1 MAGVYK
7 LEIHESAE
15 ALKQLLRSQTS
26 AQRKERIQVLYLLQT
41 QQAKTVQAAAELVG
55 RNRVTVQEW
64 LQHYRKGGL
73 EGLLVSKKP
82 TGRPR
87 KLPAWAEQA
96 LYKRL
101 QDPEGFES
109 YQAICEWLEQTLGL
123 TVAYKT
129 VHKLVNQ
136 RLGGLPKVPR
146 PVSVQQSPEQ
156 LEAYKKLRRELGNVG
171 VVQLECVRQ
180 QSPCALLLRR

>member
-26 AQRKERIQVLYLLQT
+26 AQREERIQVLYLLQT

-64 LQHYRKGGL
+64 LQHYRNNGL
-73 EGLLVSKKP
+73 EGLRVSKRP

-109 YQAICEWLEQTLGL
+109 YQAICEWFKTTLEL

-129 VHKLVNQ
+129 VHKLVHQ
-136 RLGGLPKVPR
+136 RLGGMPKVPR
-146 PVSVQQSPEQ
+146 PESIKQSPEQ
-156 LEAYKKLRRELGNVG
+156 LEAYQKTEGRI
-171 VVQLECVRQ
+171 
-180 QSPCALLLRR
+180 

>member
-15 ALKQLLRSQTS
+15 ELKQLLRSQTS
-26 AQRKERIQVLYLLQT
+26 AQRKERIQVLYLLQS

-64 LQHYRKGGL
+64 LQHYRNGGL
-73 EGLLVSKKP
+73 EGLLVNKKP

-87 KLPAWAEQA
+87 KLPQWAEQA
-96 LYKRL
+96 LCKRL
-101 QDPEGFES
+101 QEPEGFES
-109 YQAICEWLEQTLGL
+109 YQAICNWFENRLGL
-123 TVAYKT
+123 TVGYKT
-129 VHKLVNQ
+129 VHKLVHQ

-146 PVSVQQSPEQ
+146 PVSVKQSTEQ
-156 LEAYKKLRRELGNVG
+156 LEAYKKT
-171 VVQLECVRQ
+171 
-180 QSPCALLLRR
+180 